1 MMRPGWPAGDNSAS
15 PQKEL
20 SGYAL
25 IFGYLGVVVMLAGV
39 IVLLPLLVLP
49 FYPQEADQARY
60 FIIPGVLS
68 ILAGYLMGI
77 VLKGREKG
85 KLEKNQEL
93 LIVLAAWIISI
104 VICALPFVLTGKY
117 SFTQAVFEATS
128 GFSTTGLSVV
138 DVAGAPR
145 IFLIHRSVMLFFG
158 GVGLVLVVT
167 SVFASRADGNA
178 GARREPYGMRL
189 YSAEGHSDRLLPSL
203 IESARLIIGIY
214 SGYIIGGTLLYVML
228 GMSVF
233 DAFNH
238 SVAALSTGGF
248 STRAESIGYYQSSA
262 IEIVTMVLMLLGC
275 TNFFVHLLI
284 LKGKGKE
291 VFRHCETRLALV
303 LMGAF
308 TPIFVVLLAGGIYN
322 KIPGTIRTALFQI
335 ISAFS
340 TTGFQTVPE
349 FTSWSSSLKLLM
361 VVLMLI
367 GGGAGS
373 TAGGM
378 KLYRVSLAGRE
389 LLWKFREELHPKKL
403 IQPRAMWRYGKKEN
417 IGSREIG
424 EVNTFLMLYLLLF
437 FLGTFIFTLF
447 GYSVEDSMFE
457 FSSAISTVG
466 LSVGITSYGAHPVI
480 LWTATAGMFLGRLE
494 LFLVFTA
501 GARLAADARDAI
513 GRKFAKKGGKRL

>member
-1 MMRPGWPAGDNSAS
+1 MMRTGQPFGDTRTPS
-15 PQKEL
+15 QKEL
-20 SGYAL
+20 SGYPL

-49 FYPQEADQARY
+49 FYPREADQARY
-60 FIIPGVLS
+60 FIIPGVLA

-85 KLEKNQEL
+85 RLEKNQEL
-93 LIVLAAWIISI
+93 LIVLAAWIIAI

-117 SFTQAVFEATS
+117 SFTQAVFEAAS

-138 DVAGAPR
+138 DVASTPH
-145 IFLIHRSVMLFFG
+145 IFLIHRTVMLFFG
-158 GVGLVLVVT
+158 GVGLVLVMT
-167 SVFASRADGNA
+167 SVFSARTDVNA
-178 GARREPYGMRL
+178 GTGREPYGMRL

-228 GMSVF
+228 GMSAF

-248 STRAESIGYYQSSA
+248 STRRESIGFYSSSA
-262 IEIVTMVLMLLGC
+262 IELVTMVLMLLGC
-275 TNFFVHLLI
+275 TNFFVHLLL
-284 LKGKGKE
+284 LKGRWKA
-291 VFRHCETRLALV
+291 VLHHCETRLMLALIGV
-303 LMGAF
+303 F

-322 KIPGTIRTALFQI
+322 NIPETIQTALFQI

-349 FTSWSSSLKLLM
+349 FLSWSPALKLLM

-389 LLWKFREELHPKKL
+389 LVWKLREELHPKKL
-403 IQPRAMWRYGKKEN
+403 IQPRSMWRYGKKETVA
-417 IGSREIG
+417 GQEIG
-424 EVNTFLMLYLLLF
+424 QVNVFLMLYVLLF

-457 FSSAISTVG
+457 FSSALSTVG
-466 LSVGITSYGAHPVI
+466 LSVGITSYDAHPVI
-480 LWTATAGMFLGRLE
+480 LWTAAAGMFLGRLE

-501 GARLAADARDAI
+501 LARLAADAKET
-513 GRKFAKKGGKRL
+513 GRKIVRKGGKRL